1 VTSDEYVIYRPLKPS
16 PVNKKT
22 SIVEIGSTSTE
33 PTFLNHAD
41 MATPLS
47 PSATAVIPL
56 NPVEAKS
63 LAIRLDRTIDSL
75 LLPNAGVIIEI
86 VITAAVIEAMIN
98 KPETITLSI

>member
-1 VTSDEYVIYRPLKPS
+1 MALHKRSRAGE
-16 PVNKKT
+16 N
-22 SIVEIGSTSTE
+22 TE
-33 PTFLNHAD
+33 PTFLNHTD
-41 MATPLS
+41 MVAPFPS
-47 PSATAVIPL
+47 SATAVSPL